1 MKMMWSGNIT
11 LKVDEKEDTYLL
23 DSIDVEKQAENAL
36 ALKITTKGQRAKVI
50 IPLSRQECKSLV
62 AELHIASNS
71 EYGIKSKRR

>member
-23 DSIDVEKQAENAL
+23 DSIEVKRYAKDAL
-36 ALKITTKGQRAKVI
+36 ALEITTKGQRAKAV

-62 AELHIASNS
+62 VELTQSL
-71 EYGIKSKRR
+71 